1 MKEYTESRQLAQVP
15 FEVPTT
21 DLSDI
26 LFGEINPYAS
36 QCVPLDKV
44 NCDLIGA
51 GASLHWLHVK
61 AKNPVDARWS
71 ELPNRS
77 ESDLRGSYC
86 EGQNIGIRLGRPS
99 QIDGDFLHLVDLDI
113 RDASKAGEAWA
124 ALLAI
129 WPTAKLFPSV
139 VSGSGGESRHLY
151 ILNGSPL
158 KGRKISHSEGFSMVF
173 DHRLNRDVK
182 KWDWEIE
189 LFGTGKQAV
198 LPPSIH
204 PVSGQPYYWERN
216 LEFGLGMWIDPHSLA
231 SFEAE
236 SVAEA
241 TDSDDD
247 LLFLEDVQAAKPHDL
262 TAAQVTEILNDL
274 PDDWVEDREHWLT
287 AGAAVHHQFQGKPE
301 GFEIWCAWSKASVK
315 FNHADARRVWKSFKG
330 SKNPKTMRTLIQA
343 SQWPSNPILALNKDH
358 AAIMIGAKFRILRE
372 NNGNFEI
379 FPPEELH
386 KLNANN
392 RVPVSGEKRTE
403 AITSAWMRHPK
414 RRTFTGGLVFN
425 PKSTPADAY
434 NIWRGWAVQSDRTAS
449 CQLFLDHLRDV
460 VCGGGERE
468 YQWLLGWMAHLIQ
481 HPEQKPGTAVVLRG
495 AKGAG
500 KDTVGNYLGALFPR
514 HHVTISQPEHLTGRF
529 NAHLE
534 TALLL
539 HLEEG
544 YWAGDKQAE
553 GVLKNLITCPTLQI
567 ERKGIDPYEIDHF
580 ARLLITSNAD
590 WVVPATRG
598 ERRYFVLDV
607 SSARAKDSAYFGA
620 IARERDNGGKGAL
633 LHFLQGYDLSGFDVR
648 NPPETTGL
656 TQQKLAGLLNVD
668 AWWYDR
674 LSNADLPQSGDGFGK
689 EPKWRDAPISISR
702 EYLKTDYE
710 GWLAR
715 KKWHGD
721 ALSVAAFGR
730 RLRAMCNGLRDERQR
745 TSGGRPRHY
754 ILPPLPEARSA
765 FAAYIGGTLEWDD

>member
-1 MKEYTESRQLAQVP
+1 MCRDNDGHSP
-15 FEVPTT
+15 FQGPSET
-21 DLSDI
+21 DLSDLLGDFVSAKPDI
-26 LFGEINPYAS
+26 ETDLSALFGLNTLETSNLDIALSLAARGLAVCPQRDWGDGDGWKPIAKFPERATTDPAQIRKWWRDWPESRVALITGERNGISVLDVDVKNGKDGLASLAALGFDDHRAMSPVRTITPSGGFHLFFAYTPDLKASVGKIGPGLDVRNNGGFVIAPGSIKNGDQYLVEGEELSRGMPLPTWPEALTPPAQPYRDSVGIQEAS
-36 QCVPLDKV
+36 EFHRDWARDYLTTFAAKV
-44 NCDLIGA
+44 EATPEGARQAELNNASMWAGGA
-51 GASLHWLHVK
+51 GAHGALSRDDAAAVLIEAGKTCGLSEREARSTFNHGWDDGLRKPIDLPVETYVSEDDFDDLNGDAANTAK
-61 AKNPVDARWS
+61 ANPV
-71 ELPNRS
+71 
-77 ESDLRGSYC
+77 
-86 EGQNIGIRLGRPS
+86 I
-99 QIDGDFLHLVDLDI
+99 
-113 RDASKAGEAWA
+113 
-124 ALLAI
+124 
-129 WPTAKLFPSV
+129 
-139 VSGSGGESRHLY
+139 
-151 ILNGSPL
+151 
-158 KGRKISHSEGFSMVF
+158 
-173 DHRLNRDVK
+173 
-182 KWDWEIE
+182 
-189 LFGTGKQAV
+189 
-198 LPPSIH
+198 
-204 PVSGQPYYWERN
+204 
-216 LEFGLGMWIDPHSLA
+216 
-231 SFEAE
+231 
-236 SVAEA
+236 
-241 TDSDDD
+241 
-247 LLFLEDVQAAKPHDL
+247 
-262 TAAQVTEILNDL
+262 
-274 PDDWVEDREHWLT
+274 
-287 AGAAVHHQFQGKPE
+287 
-301 GFEIWCAWSKASVK
+301 
-315 FNHADARRVWKSFKG
+315 
-330 SKNPKTMRTLIQA
+330 
-343 SQWPSNPILALNKDH
+343 ALNLDH
-358 AAIMIGAKFRILRE
+358 AAVMMGGRFRIIVE
-372 NNGNFEI
+372 KNDGFDV
-379 FPPEELH
+379 FAPEELH

-392 RVPVSGEKRTE
+392 RVKVPGKTTTEPVT
-403 AITSAWMRHPK
+403 AVWMRHSR
-414 RRTFTGGLVFN
+414 RRTFKGGMVFN
-425 PKSTPADAY
+425 PKSAPVDAY

-607 SSARAKDSAYFGA
+607 SPARAKDSAYFGA

-648 NPPETTGL
+648 NPPETAGL
-656 TQQKLAGLLNVD
+656 TQQKLAGLLNAD
-668 AWWYDR
+668 AWWHDR
-674 LSNADLPQSGDGFGK
+674 LSNADLPQGGDGFDK

-702 EYLKTDYE
+702 EDLKTDYE

-715 KKWHGD
+715 KKWHGE
-721 ALSVAAFGR
+721 ALSVAAFGKK
-730 RLRAMCNGLRDERQR
+730 LRAMCNGLRDERQR

-754 ILPPLPEARSA
+754 VFPPLAEARSA